1 MACLGEGENALYAS
15 MVGQNL
21 GQMGNKMMNSALLA
35 PVGERRVPLKVPVV
49 LGLLLIASVAWAK
62 PFPFHIQIEAW
73 SPYFLPK
80 AAFVEAGTP
89 VRWENPT
96 ATHHTITHDGCVNG
110 GPCAFDSGVIP
121 PSGVYDLAGLAPGRY
136 AYHCTLHPIMRGVLV
151 VTENLRAS
159 RT

>member
-1 MACLGEGENALYAS
+1 MKN
-15 MVGQNL
+15 NL
-21 GQMGNKMMNSALLA
+21 DLA
-35 PVGERRVPLKVPVV
+35 DPREFPKRVPRYFRPFSQRYAISRGAKIPIV
-49 LGLLLIASVAWAK
+49 LGLVLFTSLAFSG

-80 AAFVEAGTP
+80 AAFVRAGTP

-96 ATHHTITHDGCVNG
+96 ATRHTITHDGCVNG